1 MVTHLKQISSLEKKE
16 KYGECAAVVSVLG
29 CSAKTCR
36 PAKCDLKSGSVV
48 DLSWQPGQLQS
59 KREPLLPA
67 IRGTLHQDPPLPRCA
82 EARSPAG
89 AAGL

>member
-1 MVTHLKQISSLEKKE
+1 MENVRQLLQCWVVLLKH
-16 KYGECAAVVSVLG
+16 AVL
-29 CSAKTCR
+29 
-36 PAKCDLKSGSVV
+36 PARDLKCGSVV

-82 EARSPAG
+82 EARSPTG